1 LKRILKHKTFV
12 RIKFYLLSKTIF
24 FLNVFFITLYC
35 LSAFLPGDRHA
46 VKKSRLEADGIQ
58 MFDQQIP
65 AVSLLVQGSPACL
78 DHVAF
83 YVANKL
89 PVVVLRG
96 SGGLADILG
105 YVLEE
110 LKDK

>member
-1 LKRILKHKTFV
+1 
-12 RIKFYLLSKTIF
+12 
-24 FLNVFFITLYC
+24 
-35 LSAFLPGDRHA
+35 
-46 VKKSRLEADGIQ
+46 